1 MGGRYSHI
9 GGRHFH
15 MKGRWLQCY
24 YITSNKRTTVKST
37 VLDAHMFPTTQTA
50 IANRLDQERN
60 EDDE

>member
-1 MGGRYSHI
+1 
-9 GGRHFH
+9 